1 MFFNID
7 DAFEEKQSVC
17 QEQTMWY
24 ILDENDEPVL
34 ADSLEASK
42 WWDNDR
48 RVVANDKMPDD
59 VCLSTVFLVL
69 DHSMGRSGDAPI
81 LYESMWFGGPF
92 DGDQRRY
99 RTKQEALAGHAEMLN
114 SYNEYMAYREDKINA
129 LDKLLDDKINSI

>member
-1 MFFNID
+1 
-7 DAFEEKQSVC
+7 
-17 QEQTMWY
+17 MWY
-24 ILDENDEPVL
+24 VLDENDEPVL

-42 WWDNDR
+42 WWDNKR
-48 RVVANDKMPDD
+48 RTVARDELPDD

-69 DHSMGRSGDAPI
+69 DHSMGRGDAPI

-99 RTKQEALAGHAEMLN
+99 KTKQEALEGHAEMLN
-114 SYNEYMAYREDKINA
+114 SYNEYMTHREDKINE